1 MELMSWTKPKMTGPS
16 PSARTDHASLL
27 VGANLII
34 HGGFYFNE
42 QEVCTDLY
50 NMGRSLKNC

>member
-1 MELMSWTKPKMTGPS
+1 MSWTKPKMTGPS